1 MAILDSLKRLRIP
14 GLARFDQVLRLL
26 FVLIEIGASG
36 QLFGG
41 HYDLPFVNAPGVRPN
56 QAERRIVTFVE
67 LCKVGTALSADWMRP
82 SRGENSSAQQWGK
95 SIGDREQRS
104 EISRFAR
111 NDD

>member
-67 LCKVGTALSADWMRP
+67 LCKVGTALSADWMRL
-82 SRGENSSAQQWGK
+82 RAGK
-95 SIGDREQRS
+95 TV
-104 EISRFAR
+104 AR
-111 NDD
+111 NNGESQLGT